1 MWNVEQFRKELA
13 EIVNLDSSSEN
24 LQDIAVIGRMLA
36 NRLRDEGYLVE
47 TFDEDTRIEARTHS
61 EKDFDVMFVGHM
73 DTVFPK
79 GTAAERPYRE
89 EGNLAYGPGAA
100 DMKAGL
106 VLAMHLAKQLR
117 AVRPELRICLAFNSD
132 EEIGSG
138 RSKSWLQKLARH
150 TRYAFVFEP
159 GRQNNG
165 FVRSRKGGADLEVSF
180 QGIAAHA
187 GVAPEKGANALVEMA
202 RWITE
207 LTALQDFSAGTS
219 ITAGVAAGGTA
230 SNVVAERAEVVFDIR
245 FKDSHALEKI
255 REKVSYL
262 KQNPDVNGVKAEPVF
277 KNVIMPMNPSN
288 VTEELMQKM
297 NQAASG
303 LGQSICWIDTGGVS
317 DANHIA
323 SLGVPTLCGCG
334 PVGNDMHSSGEYL
347 ELDTI
352 EKRLELMYRLI
363 VQL

>member
-1 MWNVEQFRKELA
+1 
-13 EIVNLDSSSEN
+13 
-24 LQDIAVIGRMLA
+24 
-36 NRLRDEGYLVE
+36 
-47 TFDEDTRIEARTHS
+47 
-61 EKDFDVMFVGHM
+61 M

-89 EGNLAYGPGAA
+89 EGNLAYGPGVA

-106 VLAMHLAKQLR
+106 ILAIHLAQRLR
-117 AVRPELRICLAFNSD
+117 EERPGLRICFAFNSD

-138 RSKSWLQKLARH
+138 RSKTWLQGLAKH

-159 GRQNNG
+159 GRLNNG

-207 LTALQDFSAGTS
+207 LTALQDFDAGTS
-219 ITAGVAAGGTA
+219 ITAGIASGGTA
-230 SNVVAERAEVVFDIR
+230 VNVVAEHAQVKLDIR
-245 FKDSHALEKI
+245 FKNPGEIERI
-255 REKVSYL
+255 RETVSRL
-262 KQNPDVNGVKAEPVF
+262 QQNPVVSGVSAGVVF
-277 KNVIMPMNPSN
+277 KDVVMPMNPSE
-288 VTEELMQKM
+288 VTEQLMEKM